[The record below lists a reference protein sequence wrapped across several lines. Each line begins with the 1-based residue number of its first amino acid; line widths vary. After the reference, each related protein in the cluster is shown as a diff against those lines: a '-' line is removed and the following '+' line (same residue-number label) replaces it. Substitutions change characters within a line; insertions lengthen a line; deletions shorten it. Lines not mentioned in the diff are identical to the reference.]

1 MKSSFFSLEFTNLMI
16 ILPTDNTRMMTME
29 EAMPGMLDL
38 YTQLILPGFTIK

>member
-1 MKSSFFSLEFTNLMI
+1 MI
-16 ILPTDNTRMMTME
+16 IFILPTDSTRMMTME